1 MTTGYLSPQ
10 KSNRFGFWF
19 TREEL
24 AQVASG
30 QSDQVPA
37 VWGAK
42 DEIQQRLV
50 KTARTLPYALPAM
63 YAVQRGVTDPL
74 FGRNEKDE
82 KVNWYNPVD
91 VIADFAKQSVVNTF
105 SVIAP
110 SEIASGGLTTAR
122 RALNTRVYA
131 GADTAFNQTL
141 RNRYVDLQAILS
153 GVGTDLSKI
162 TNKVVRT
169 STQFSY
175 AFNTA
180 SAVSRTESTDANQA
194 FINARNSFNERLSNP
209 NQSLASIARRTIFGY
224 ENSNA
229 EVPGLI
235 DAIPF
240 LRGMRKGASTFARQY
255 RIAGQRIRCNN

>member
-1 MTTGYLSPQ
+1 LTTGYLSPQ

-63 YAVQRGVTDPL
+63 YAVQKGITDPL
-74 FGRNEKDE
+74 FGKNDKDE

-91 VIADFAKQSVVNTF
+91 VIADFAKQSVINTF

-110 SEIASGGLTTAR
+110 SEIASGTLTTAR

-141 RNRYVDLQAILS
+141 RNRYVDLNAILS
-153 GVGTDLSKI
+153 GVGTDLGKI
-162 TNKVVRT
+162 TNKVVRS

-180 SAVSRTESTDANQA
+180 SAVSRTESTDVGQA
-194 FINARNSFNERLSNP
+194 FSNARQSLRQGRSDP
-209 NQSLASIARRTIFGY
+209 AQSLATIARRTIFGY
-224 ENSNA
+224 ENNHG
-229 EVPGLI
+229 EVPGLM
-235 DAIPF
+235 DAIPAF
-240 LRGMRKGASTFARQY
+240 RGMRKGVSTFARQY

>member
-1 MTTGYLSPQ
+1 M
-10 KSNRFGFWF
+10 
-19 TREEL
+19 
-24 AQVASG
+24 AQVAAG

-63 YAVQRGVTDPL
+63 YAVQKGVTDPL
-74 FGRNEKDE
+74 FGRNEKEE

-110 SEIASGGLTTAR
+110 SEIASGTLSTAR
-122 RALNTRVYA
+122 RALNTRIYS

-141 RNRYVDLQAILS
+141 RNRYVDLNAILS
-153 GVGTDLSKI
+153 GVGTDLSKVA
-162 TNKVVRT
+162 NKVVRT

-180 SAVSRTESTDANQA
+180 SAVSRTEATSVSQA
-194 FINARNSFNERLSNP
+194 FSNARQSFQQGMSNP
-209 NQSLASIARRTIFGY
+209 AQSLATTAKQTIFGQDD
-224 ENSNA
+224 
-229 EVPGLI
+229 VPGLI
-235 DAIPF
+235 DAMPA

-255 RIAGQRIRCNN
+255 RIAGQRIRCSNKSHRIR